1 MTKAV
6 LLQVVATAVVAAC
19 ATAIAGVHA
28 GVSAALGGLA
38 CVIPNALFALR
49 LKFEMRR
56 PGGAT
61 VHGFFIGEFV
71 KLAATVLL
79 LYVVASTYRDLQWL
93 ALIVGFIAALKSY
106 FLMFLFGP
114 VRI

>member
-1 MTKAV
+1 MAKAV
-6 LLQVVATAVVAAC
+6 LWQLVATGVVAAV
-19 ATAIAGVHA
+19 AAAIGGFHA
-28 GVSAALGGLA
+28 AVSAILGGLS
-38 CVIPNALFALR
+38 CVVPNALFAWR
-49 LKFEMRR
+49 LKIETRR

-79 LYVVASTYRDLQWL
+79 LFVVASTYRDLQWL
-93 ALIVGFIAALKSY
+93 ALIAGFIAALKSY

-114 VRI
+114 VRL